1 MKKVIVSIAMMAF
14 VLLAFNA
21 GAQSP
26 TDDLFEKYGAKDG
39 FTTVHVTKELFS
51 LFAEISQESD
61 DADVQEINEVVS
73 SLEYIRILMYNAE
86 DNAVDKDVME
96 DFKSELSSVKL
107 KNFTELMTVKE
118 GNEMVKFM
126 IMKDG
131 KNIKELLL
139 LINQPDEA
147 GFISIKGNIDLKSI
161 AKLSKSMN
169 IDGLENLQKLD
180 KEEE

>member
-1 MKKVIVSIAMMAF
+1 MKKVVLTIAMFAF
-14 VLLAFNA
+14 VSLAFNA
-21 GAQSP
+21 YAQSP
-26 TDDLFEKYGAKDG
+26 TDALFEKYGAKDG

-61 DADVQEINEVVS
+61 DAEVQEINEVVS
-73 SLEYIRILMYNAE
+73 GLEYIRILMYDASDSLNA
-86 DNAVDKDVME
+86 DVLE
-96 DFKSELSSVKL
+96 DFKSELNSVKL
-107 KNFTELMTVKE
+107 KDFTELMTVKE
-118 GNEMVKFM
+118 GSEMVKFM
-126 IMKDG
+126 IRKEG
-131 KNIKELLL
+131 NKIKELLL

-169 IDGLENLQKLD
+169 INGLDKLQKLD